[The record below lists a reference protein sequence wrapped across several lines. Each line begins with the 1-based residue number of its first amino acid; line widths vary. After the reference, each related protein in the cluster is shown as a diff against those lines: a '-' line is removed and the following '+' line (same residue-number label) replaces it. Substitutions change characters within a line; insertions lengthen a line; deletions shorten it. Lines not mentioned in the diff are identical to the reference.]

1 MTEKRSLHKQYLILF
16 FSRFQKQKNLTDY
29 DAMVL
34 SLKQFKKNEKK
45 NNNKNNGTD
54 VLKKNSGQFCS
65 VMQNSLFFLKEKYNF
80 PAVSPFKIKIYHYL

>member
-34 SLKQFKKNEKK
+34 SSKQFKKSEKK
-45 NNNKNNGTD
+45 TTTKTM
-54 VLKKNSGQFCS
+54 VQ
-65 VMQNSLFFLKEKYNF
+65 LF
-80 PAVSPFKIKIYHYL
+80 